1 VHPLF
6 PFCTARDVT
15 CTLARR
21 GNHTTHTH
29 THLPPH
35 THTYTHTYPDADAYG
50 WLQGDSTHDR
60 CGWHRRV
67 PGHRHTSGGG
77 MGGRTR
83 RSHQMWWRQTQERN
97 GCTGRWAGVREG
109 GRFDIHVPAETVGS
123 GTPEVLPPPFC
134 FTDSPLA
141 QDMVEAECSTSS
153 SSPPLSFNHPLGPS
167 QCVSYYSMVQ
177 HHRVD

>member
-1 VHPLF
+1 
-6 PFCTARDVT
+6 
-15 CTLARR
+15 
-21 GNHTTHTH
+21 
-29 THLPPH
+29 
-35 THTYTHTYPDADAYG
+35 
-50 WLQGDSTHDR
+50 
-60 CGWHRRV
+60 
-67 PGHRHTSGGG
+67 